1 MNTNNYTINVNFSI
15 KDALKKIDV
24 NRLGIIFIIN
34 DHNKV
39 IGCASDGDIRT
50 NLINGVALT
59 DQIDLCVNK
68 NFIHCFEDT
77 DRENIIK
84 LFDSDVNAIPQL
96 TKKNELIT
104 VLTPKDFPLNE
115 EQNIIAR
122 AKSPVRISFGGGGS
136 DLTHYFTKSSG
147 GAVINS
153 TISLYSH
160 ATLIKNPNDEIIII
174 SEDLNETLKANDLKL
189 ALKQKN
195 KMGLIMSIIE
205 LINPKFGFKLHI
217 SSDFPVGSGLGGSS
231 VVMSAIIGCFNE
243 FRIDKWTK
251 HEMAEMAYQA
261 ERLSFKISGGWQDQY
276 ATVFGGINFMEFKKN
291 KNIIHSLKIDNEVLL
306 ELKENLI
313 LCDTC
318 STHVSSDIHNDQK
331 KQLQD
336 QKIINNLVSSN
347 VDLTYE
353 IRDSLLN
360 GDLSSI
366 GEYLDKAWKH
376 KRKYSSKISNER
388 LDNIYNTALKYG
400 ALGGKLLGAGGGGFF
415 IFYCEPIKSSNL
427 KRELEL
433 LNTKIINFEF
443 EQNGLASWKVR
454 KTI

>member
-1 MNTNNYTINVNFSI
+1 MKTNNYTINVNFSI

-84 LFDSDVNAIPQL
+84 LFDSNVNAIPQL

-174 SEDLNETLKANDLKL
+174 SEDLNETLKANDLKI

-366 GEYLDKAWKH
+366 GKYLDKAWRYK
-376 KRKYSSKISNER
+376 KKYSSKISNER